1 MQQINYPQP
10 RSSEVRWEWIG
21 HAWKLFTSDPTT
33 WILMLLTGFV
43 LMVICTIP
51 VSMIFG
57 FAAFSGTDFEEPV
70 PGAGL
75 GAMSAGF
82 IVTIV
87 LLYVAMLCVSA
98 FFYSGFFRTA
108 IKQARGQSISLADL
122 FSGRDCFL
130 SVLGF
135 QFLMAI
141 AFISVYVIFYLPA
154 FILPGIEV
162 LTILAA
168 YLAYFVIY
176 GLMFFALPL
185 IVDRRAGVLE
195 AVRKSIELTR
205 PNLIMYALFF
215 FVLALLS
222 FVGIFAC
229 GIGLLVTLPFIF
241 TVPAVAYRDVLGLPG
256 AQNYDQFA
264 VPPPPNYSDPV
275 PQQQYVSA
283 TQPQDQV
290 QNPVVCPTCGAT
302 LLRATNFCNQCGGK
316 L

>member
-21 HAWKLFTSDPTT
+21 HAWKLFTSDPAT

-43 LMVICTIP
+43 LIAVCTIP
-51 VSMIFG
+51 ITMIFG
-57 FAAFSGTDFEEPV
+57 FAVFSGTDFEEPV
-70 PGAGL
+70 PGTGF
-75 GAMSAGF
+75 GAMSAGI
-82 IVTIV
+82 IVTTI
-87 LLYVAMLCVSA
+87 LLYIVMLFVTS
-98 FFYSGFFRTA
+98 FVYSGFFRTA

-135 QFLMAI
+135 QFLMLI
-141 AFISVYVIFYLPA
+141 AYISLYVIFYLPA
-154 FILPGIEV
+154 LILPGIEV
-162 LTILAA
+162 LTLLAA
-168 YLAYFVIY
+168 YLVYFVMY

-185 IVDRRAGVLE
+185 IVDRRAGVLD
-195 AVRKSIELTR
+195 AMRKSIELTR
-205 PNLIMYALFF
+205 SNLIMYAIFF
-215 FVLALLS
+215 FVVALLS
-222 FVGIFAC
+222 FVGIFGC
-229 GIGLLVTLPFIF
+229 GIGLLVTAPFIV

-290 QNPVVCPTCGAT
+290 QNPVVCPSCGAT